1 MCGILAVALK
11 LNASLMVMAF
21 RGWQALAGAF
31 TLILSISFLTP
42 EELGLFQ
49 TMTSVVAFFMI
60 LDVGL
65 STVLVQL
72 SAARFNGACW
82 DGVIVGSGAV
92 GREYLSLCKFAFIW
106 YAVVGVLFMGVLPAG
121 LVFFCEEAQLLFVD
135 WIGPWAMLVI
145 ASALQMVLMPVLSV
159 LEGAGQIFEVY
170 AIRLL
175 QVVVGAVA
183 VWGVLLFG
191 GNLWAVAMLPTGSV
205 VVCVFWVIVR
215 RWAFIVQV
223 LKADAVSAATWVA
236 DVWPLQWRAA
246 FGWLAGYSLVLI
258 HVPILFVT
266 QGAIAA
272 GQMGVTMTVVNV
284 LSVLAMS
291 YPVAKVPSMV
301 MLSSRQDWRAVDE
314 LFSRV
319 WRISIGMYL
328 LGALIVLLLM
338 LVLQGW
344 PVSARFLALEQTALL
359 LLGMA
364 AYHMASVFGIFIRAH
379 LQDPLFKVAIGC
391 AILTAILSYW
401 ASRYWGSLGNI
412 FVILAVNG
420 GGFLPLTFVVLRKM
434 RGSRL
439 LLR

>member
-1 MCGILAVALK
+1 MK

-31 TLILSISFLTP
+31 TLILAISFLTP

-49 TMTSVVAFFMI
+49 TMTSVVAFFMV

-65 STVLVQL
+65 STVLIQL
-72 SAARFNGACW
+72 SAARFNEACW
-82 DGVIVGSGAV
+82 DGTIVSSAQG
-92 GREYLSLCKFAFIW
+92 GRDYLSLCKSAFIW
-106 YAVVGVLFMGVLPAG
+106 YAVVGLIFMGVLPAG
-121 LVFFCEEAQLLFVD
+121 LVFFREEAEVLSVD
-135 WIGPWAMLVI
+135 WVGPWTMLVI
-145 ASALQMVLMPVLSV
+145 ASAMQMVLMPVLSV

-183 VWGVLLFG
+183 VWGVLVLG

-205 VVCVFWVIVR
+205 AVCVFWVIVR
-215 RWAFIVQV
+215 RRAFIVQV
-223 LKADAVSAATWVA
+223 LRAHAVSAAIWVA

-291 YPVAKVPSMV
+291 YPVSKVPSMV

-314 LFSRV
+314 LFNRV
-319 WRISIGMYL
+319 WRVSISMYL
-328 LGALIVLLLM
+328 LGALGVLLLV

-344 PVSARFLALEQTALL
+344 PVSARLLTLEQTALL

-379 LQDPLFKVAIGC
+379 LQDPLFKIAIGC
-391 AILTAILSYW
+391 AILTAALSYW
-401 ASRYWGSLGNI
+401 ASIYWGSLGNI
-412 FVILAVNG
+412 CIILAVNG
-420 GGFLPLTFVVLRKM
+420 GLFLPLTFIVLKKM
-434 RGSRL
+434 YSSRL